1 MIAFNFQFS
10 IFNFPLPI
18 DLPQKKRYN
27 VYIKTKAEDTVGQVY
42 DFEREKLIV
51 GVIYNDEKI
60 YERAVAM
67 LKAEFGEI
75 DGESERFSFSRE
87 FSDYYDEELGGEG
100 QRVIFSFRDTVDP
113 ARQSEI
119 KQKTNEMEKE
129 LSRDGN
135 RLINLDPG
143 FINHGRLMLAT
154 TKKAG
159 FRIPLSDGIYTELT
173 LFWAK
178 GAWHK
183 LPWSYRDYQS
193 ERVQKFLTETRK
205 RYLEQRKLC
214 ANGK

>member
-1 MIAFNFQFS
+1 M
-10 IFNFPLPI
+10 
-18 DLPQKKRYN
+18 
-27 VYIKTKAEDTVGQVY
+27 GQVY

-51 GVIYNDEKI
+51 GVIYNDGEI

-75 DGESERFSFSRE
+75 DGESEHFSFSRE

-100 QRVIFSFRDTVDP
+100 QRVIFSFCDTVDP
-113 ARQSEI
+113 ARQAEI

-154 TKKAG
+154 TKNAG

-173 LFWAK
+173 LFYARGNWQ
-178 GAWHK
+178 K
-183 LPWSYRDYQS
+183 LPWTYRDYQS
-193 ERVQKFLTETRK
+193 TRVQDFLTLVRGK
-205 RYLEQRKLC
+205 YLEERKS
-214 ANGK
+214 AKKEP